1 LGGRGDAATALA
13 EADYHIDAATQSSAN
28 GPPNVVD
35 SCRARAA
42 SSARAE
48 PAAGRAIAKEAVKVG
63 RVTPCAPP
71 SAGRGLPALP
81 LALGEL
87 KPLPRAGLP

>member
-28 GPPNVVD
+28 GPANVGC
-35 SCRARAA
+35 SCRASAA

-48 PAAGRAIAKEAVKVG
+48 PAAKGAVANETLDEG
-63 RVTPCAPP
+63 W
-71 SAGRGLPALP
+71 L
-81 LALGEL
+81 
-87 KPLPRAGLP
+87 

>member
-28 GPPNVVD
+28 GPANVID
-35 SCRARAA
+35 SCRASAA

-48 PAAGRAIAKEAVKVG
+48 PPAERAIANETIDEGCV
-63 RVTPCAPP
+63 
-71 SAGRGLPALP
+71 L
-81 LALGEL
+81 
-87 KPLPRAGLP
+87 